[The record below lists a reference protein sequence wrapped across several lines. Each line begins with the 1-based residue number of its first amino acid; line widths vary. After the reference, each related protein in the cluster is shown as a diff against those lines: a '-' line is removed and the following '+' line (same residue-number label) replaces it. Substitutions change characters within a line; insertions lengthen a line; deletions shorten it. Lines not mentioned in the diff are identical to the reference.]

1 MSNFLFVLMTNDRIF
16 NIRKERVFKGRQNP
30 LEIFNDNECIQRFRF
45 DREIISDICLLLSDD
60 LKRPTD

>member
-1 MSNFLFVLMTNDRIF
+1 MTNDRIF

-45 DREIISDICLLLSDD
+45 DRKIISDD